1 VTLALLAS
9 LSRVGRTTTQLPVV
23 TSVRLAGRTE
33 EIFVELPK
41 STVAFVSFCL
51 TWTVLPDTEEMSPAT
66 WSLDLAGGG
75 VRVDV
80 AADDVFEAVGV
91 PLV

>member
-1 VTLALLAS
+1 
-9 LSRVGRTTTQLPVV
+9 
-23 TSVRLAGRTE
+23 
-33 EIFVELPK
+33 
-41 STVAFVSFCL
+41 
-51 TWTVLPDTEEMSPAT
+51 LPDTEEMSPAT

>member
-1 VTLALLAS
+1 
-9 LSRVGRTTTQLPVV
+9 
-23 TSVRLAGRTE
+23 
-33 EIFVELPK
+33 
-41 STVAFVSFCL
+41 
-51 TWTVLPDTEEMSPAT
+51 
-66 WSLDLAGGG
+66 LAGGG